1 MAVMQLSVN
10 QISNPADRTKLFN
23 VLKEC
28 SGSMTRQE
36 GEKDFIKES
45 ITRICNDLKLPKK
58 LVTRL
63 VKVYHKQNY
72 DEEVATHEQFEQLYE
87 TIVK

>member
-1 MAVMQLSVN
+1 L
-10 QISNPADRTKLFN
+10 
-23 VLKEC
+23 
-28 SGSMTRQE
+28 TRQE
-36 GEKDFIKES
+36 GEKDYIKES